1 VDRDALIRRYR
12 QVRGRTETLAAP
24 LSAEDMLVQSMPDA
38 SPTKWHLAHTTW
50 FFEEFVLARFD
61 PAHRWHDERWRFLFN
76 SYYEA
81 AGPRHP
87 RPSRGLLSRPSLD
100 DVRAWR
106 ARVDERMLALL
117 TAGDAGALHV
127 TLIGTHHEEQ
137 HQELILTDAK
147 HALAA
152 NPLRPAYASRGRSP
166 ETAGSPA
173 SIEPTAA
180 STVPIDGSPVPMEWL
195 PYEGRVAWIGHEGHG
210 FAFDNEGP
218 RHRVLVDSF
227 RLASRLV
234 TNAEYARFVEEG
246 GYERPELWLSDGWA
260 TATAEGWKA
269 PLYWERAGSGSAGRA
284 GVAGRA
290 GGLRGADGEWSVFT
304 LRGLEPLDGRA
315 PVTHVSFYEADAYAR
330 WAGHRLPTEAEWEI
344 AATRRAIEGNF
355 LESGRLAASAVEA
368 SGERSTHGEHD
379 KHGKHGEHDERRG
392 EAGLRQLFGDAWEWT
407 ASAYLPYP
415 KYRPAA
421 GALGEY
427 NGKFMSGQMVLR
439 GGSCLSPQ
447 AHLRATYRNFF
458 PPHAR
463 WQMTGIRLAHD
474 T

>member
-12 QVRGRTETLAAP
+12 LVRGRTETLAAP

-87 RPSRGLLSRPSLD
+87 RASRGLLSRPSLD
-100 DVRAWR
+100 EVRAWR
-106 ARVDERMLALL
+106 SRVDERVLALL
-117 TAGDAGALHV
+117 ATGDAGALPV

-137 HQELILTDAK
+137 HQELLLTDAK

-152 NPLRPAYASRGRSP
+152 NPLRPAYTP
-166 ETAGSPA
+166 PA
-173 SIEPTAA
+173 PG
-180 STVPIDGSPVPMEWL
+180 DGSRARGDDAAGPIEWL
-195 PYEGRVAWIGHEGHG
+195 PYEGRVAWIGHEGPG

-227 RLASRLV
+227 GLASRLV

-260 TATAEGWKA
+260 TATAEGWQA
-269 PLYWERAGSGSAGRA
+269 PLYWERDGAGTAATGTARVADAGTA
-284 GVAGRA
+284 E
-290 GGLRGADGEWSVFT
+290 RGWSVFT
-304 LRGLEPLDGRA
+304 LRGLERLEGRA
-315 PVTHVSFYEADAYAR
+315 PATHVSFYEADAYAR
-330 WAGHRLPTEAEWEI
+330 WAGHRLPTEAEWEV
-344 AATRRAIEGNF
+344 AATGRAVEGNF
-355 LESGRLAASAVEA
+355 LESGRLCASEVGA
-368 SGERSTHGEHD
+368 
-379 KHGKHGEHDERRG
+379 RG
-392 EAGLRQLFGDAWEWT
+392 EAGPRQLFGDAWQWT

-447 AHLRATYRNFF
+447 DHLRATYRNFF
-458 PPHAR
+458 PPHIR
-463 WQMTGIRLAHD
+463 WQMTGIRLAQD